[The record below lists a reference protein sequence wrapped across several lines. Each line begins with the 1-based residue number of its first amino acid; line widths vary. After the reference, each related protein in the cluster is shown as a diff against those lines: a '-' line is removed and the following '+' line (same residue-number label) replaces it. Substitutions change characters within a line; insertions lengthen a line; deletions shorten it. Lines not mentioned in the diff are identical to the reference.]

1 MPFIF
6 AARLVYKSGL
16 YRKSSADRRLHVQ
29 VSPVY
34 PIIRLNPEDLSR
46 RTRQETHFGVQARLV
61 HHGIDPVGQIHLE
74 ETGIALIPGVD
85 QYEVII
91 IFPSIR
97 DTGG

>member
-16 YRKSSADRRLHVQ
+16 YRKSSAERRLHIQ

-46 RTRQETHFGVQARLV
+46 RTRRKLILV
-61 HHGIDPVGQIHLE
+61 
-74 ETGIALIPGVD
+74 
-85 QYEVII
+85 YK
-91 IFPSIR
+91 R
-97 DTGG
+97 DLYITASTLPDRFTLKRPDLH